1 MDLFELKDEELKIH
15 PAAFALT
22 PFRSL
27 WVRKGRK
34 KERATQELA
43 YIYFML
49 DLRSD
54 FRHVYPERERE
65 KLIIQTVGLPPDF
78 KPDALVKKAMV
89 FYESML
95 QTTNIRL
102 MQKVRK
108 SFEQFIIYFDNIDF
122 ALTDKS
128 GKPVHDIN
136 KYKATLKELTDL
148 IESVD
153 KFEKTVLKQL
163 GNQGSEIGGAK
174 SKAMFE
180 DD

>member
-65 KLIIQTVGLPPDF
+65 KLIIQSVGLPPDF
-78 KPDALVKKAMV
+78 KPDDP
-89 FYESML
+89 
-95 QTTNIRL
+95 TITIRGL
-102 MQKVRK
+102 YPFVTSLNFVR
-108 SFEQFIIYFDNIDF
+108 SN
-122 ALTDKS
+122 
-128 GKPVHDIN
+128 
-136 KYKATLKELTDL
+136 
-148 IESVD
+148 
-153 KFEKTVLKQL
+153 
-163 GNQGSEIGGAK
+163 
-174 SKAMFE
+174 
-180 DD
+180 